1 MRAAP
6 TYDFYEVEHRGSLAQ
21 DAFEAA
27 LPLAVA
33 KVEAMAGPYGLA
45 GPHADR
51 WAHAACAMAELVAG
65 ASSGGT
71 LAGETV
77 GSTSLTYS
85 QKAQRSAEEAE
96 LAAVTPWLS
105 GTGLLC
111 AAVGAVRRA

>member
-6 TYDFYEVEHRGSLAQ
+6 TYDFYEVEHRGTLPR

-33 KVEAMAGPYGLA
+33 KTEALAGPYGQA

-51 WAHAACAMAELVAG
+51 WAHAACEMAELVAG
-65 ASSGGT
+65 AETGGT

-96 LAAVTPWLS
+96 MAAVLPWLS

-111 AAVGAVRRA
+111 MAVGARRA